1 MSSRSGKTPIGRV
14 ARLTRG
20 PKTAVQQ
27 GRSSAIGVVEP
38 EQLSGP
44 RARTRIRPGVT
55 TPRSAVMEAVSVGID
70 VSKRELMIA
79 VHPTGEQW
87 TTATTP
93 VAIGT
98 VVTRLRALAPQIIV
112 VEATGG
118 DESAGV
124 AAVGGGG
131 VAGAGGDPRPGRGLS
146 QAVGRPAEKGAGA
159 APPLA

>member
-1 MSSRSGKTPIGRV
+1 MSSSFDKTPSRKSSPFV
-14 ARLTRG
+14 SRWTHRRL
-20 PKTAVQQ
+20 AWA
-27 GRSSAIGVVEP
+27 SSASVVGHP

-70 VSKRELMIA
+70 VSKRELVIA

-93 VAIGT
+93 AAIGT
-98 VVTRLRALAPQIIV
+98 VVTRLCALAPQIIV

-118 DESAGV
+118 GERAPAPALGGAGV
-124 AAVGGGG
+124 PGG
-131 VAGAGGDPRPGRGLS
+131 GGDPRPGRGF
-146 QAVGRPAEKGAGA
+146 
-159 APPLA
+159 